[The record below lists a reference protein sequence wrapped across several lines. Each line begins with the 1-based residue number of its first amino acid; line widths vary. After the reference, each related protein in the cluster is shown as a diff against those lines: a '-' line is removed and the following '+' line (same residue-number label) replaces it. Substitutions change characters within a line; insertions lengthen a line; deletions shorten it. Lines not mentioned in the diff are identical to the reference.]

1 MDMTLPRFGESQQRS
16 VEDGPAAAPRPTPQ
30 ILPVVL
36 AGGSG
41 TRLWPLSRE
50 GHPKQM
56 IGVLGDV
63 SLLAQSVTR
72 LDCLATGAG
81 HRGLLICAEEHRF
94 LAADEL
100 KASSRDWQMIV
111 EPASRDT
118 APALTLAALAARCG
132 GDDPVLVVTPAD
144 HAIADVP
151 AFEQAVRAAARIA
164 QTGQIVTLG
173 VVPDRAECG
182 YGYIELGDP
191 ISTESASG
199 ARALQRFV
207 EKPDQDVAV
216 AFVEGKRHWWNSGIF
231 VMRASVWL
239 RAIDALRPDI
249 AQACAAAFQRGD
261 GDLKAMRIGRDEFA
275 TCPSESIDYAVM
287 ERLEE
292 IGLAAAVVPLNAGWS
307 DVGSWDAVWSA
318 LPQDEAGN
326 VARGDVVL
334 TDSFGTYVHS
344 EGRLVACIGAR
355 DLIVV
360 ETADAVL
367 VADRHHAQD
376 VKAVVRQ
383 LNDRGSSEA
392 KHHRKVHRPWGH
404 YESIE
409 HGPRFQVKRIVVR
422 PGAVLSL
429 QLHHHRAEHWI
440 VVSGTARVTRGE
452 ETFLLA
458 ENEST
463 YVPLGVK
470 HRLENVG
477 RLPLEMIEVQCGSYL
492 GEDDIVRF
500 DDHYGRA
507 VSAAN
512 TSETR
517 ASTAAES

>member
-1 MDMTLPRFGESQQRS
+1 MDMTLPELSGTQLRAVGNDRTGGHSQ
-16 VEDGPAAAPRPTPQ
+16 TPL

-50 GHPKQM
+50 GYPKQM
-56 IGVLGDV
+56 IGLLGERT
-63 SLLAQSVTR
+63 LLADSVTR
-72 LDCLATGAG
+72 LDGLATDVG
-81 HRGLLICAEEHRF
+81 HRGVLVCAEEHRF

-100 KASSRDWQMIV
+100 KTSSRDWEMIV
-111 EPASRDT
+111 EPASRNT
-118 APALTLAALAARCG
+118 APALTLAALKAHSD

-151 AFEQAVRAAARIA
+151 AFERAIRAAARIA
-164 QTGQIVTLG
+164 QAGQIVTLG
-173 VVPDRAECG
+173 IVPERAECG
-182 YGYIELGDP
+182 YGYIELGEP
-191 ISTESASG
+191 IATEPASG
-199 ARALQRFV
+199 ARSLLRFV
-207 EKPDQDVAV
+207 EKPDADVAA

-239 RAIDALRPDI
+239 HAIDALRPDI
-249 AQACAAAFQRGD
+249 AQACKVALARGNSD
-261 GDLKAMRIGRDEFA
+261 RGTTRVEMDAFA

-287 ERLEE
+287 ERLEK
-292 IGLAAAVVPLNAGWS
+292 IGQGAAVVPLNAGWS

-318 LPQDEAGN
+318 LPKDESGN
-326 VARGDVVL
+326 VARGDVL
-334 TDSFGTYVHS
+334 LESSSDTYVHS
-344 EGRLVACIGAR
+344 EGRLVACIGTR

-367 VADRHHAQD
+367 VADRRHAQD
-376 VKAVVRQ
+376 VKAVVGQ
-383 LNDRGSSEA
+383 LKDRGCSEA
-392 KHHRKVHRPWGH
+392 KHHLKVRRPWGH

-409 HGPRFQVKRIVVR
+409 QGPRFQVKRIVVT
-422 PGAVLSL
+422 PGAALSL
-429 QLHHHRAEHWI
+429 QLHYHRAEHWI

-477 RLPLEMIEVQCGSYL
+477 RVPLEMIEVQCGSYL

-500 DDHYGRA
+500 DDHYGR
-507 VSAAN
+507 
-512 TSETR
+512 E
-517 ASTAAES
+517 

>member
-1 MDMTLPRFGESQQRS
+1 MEMTLPELDETQQRLPG
-16 VEDGPAAAPRPTPQ
+16 DGGAEAPAQAPL

-56 IGVLGDV
+56 IELLGEG
-63 SLLAQSVTR
+63 SLLAHSVKR
-72 LDCLATGAG
+72 LDCLATAAG
-81 HRGLLICAEEHRF
+81 GRGLLVCAEEHRF
-94 LAADEL
+94 LAAGEL
-100 KASSRDWQMIV
+100 AATTRDWQMIM
-111 EPASRDT
+111 EPVGRNT
-118 APALTLAALAARCG
+118 APALTLAALQARCG

-144 HAIADVP
+144 HAITDGP
-151 AFEQAVRAAARIA
+151 AFGRAVLAAVRIA

-182 YGYIELGDP
+182 YGYIELGEP
-191 ISTESASG
+191 IGAEPASG
-199 ARALQRFV
+199 ARALRRFV
-207 EKPDQDVAV
+207 EKPAQEVAA
-216 AFVEGKRHWWNSGIF
+216 AFVEGGQHWWNSGIF

-239 RAIDALRPDI
+239 HAVKALRPDI
-249 AQACAAAFQRGD
+249 AEACTAASGCESPDRKTVRVDVEAF
-261 GDLKAMRIGRDEFA
+261 AS
-275 TCPSESIDYAVM
+275 CPSESIDYAVM
-287 ERLEE
+287 ERLGE

-318 LPQDEAGN
+318 LPQDESGN

-334 TDSFGTYVHS
+334 QDSSGTYVHS
-344 EGRLVACIGAR
+344 ESRLVACIGAR

-376 VKAVVRQ
+376 VRAVVGQ
-383 LNDRGSSEA
+383 LKDRGSSEA
-392 KHHRKVHRPWGH
+392 KQHLKVHRPWGH

-409 HGPRFQVKRIVVR
+409 QGPRFQVKRIVVT
-422 PGAVLSL
+422 PGAALSL
-429 QLHHHRAEHWI
+429 QLHYHRAEHWI

-463 YVPLGVK
+463 YVPLGVR

-477 RLPLEMIEVQCGSYL
+477 RVPLEMIEVQCGSYL

-500 DDHYGRA
+500 DDHYGRD
-507 VSAAN
+507 VSAIPAPQTC
-512 TSETR
+512 TSTG
-517 ASTAAES
+517 AKG